1 MIFTHVTRE
10 QQSRVVSLT
19 SAEAMT
25 MLLRLCPWASY
36 DKPTSEEH
44 LRILARLANTTLA
57 FALNAGT
64 DILNEPTFAA
74 HLIKQAIGELAF
86 VE

>member
-1 MIFTHVTRE
+1 MIFTNVTRE
-10 QQSRVVSLT
+10 PRSRLVSLA

-25 MLLRLCPWASY
+25 RLLRLCPWASY

-44 LRILARLANTTLA
+44 LRILARLANTTSA

-64 DILNEPTFAA
+64 DILNEPTLAA
-74 HLIKQAIGELAF
+74 DLIQQTIGEPAF
-86 VE
+86 VG